1 MLMKKTTLVIMSALL
16 VFTTTLQSCI
26 GSFNLTKKVY
36 ELNKSVGDKW
46 IQELVFIVF
55 SVLPV
60 YNIAVIVDVVVLNL
74 IEFWTGSNP
83 MSMNEGDI
91 EIQYKKGIDG
101 NNYKLTATKNK
112 LHILQIDGPE
122 KGKEIAF
129 IYNPQN
135 TTWSIE
141 KDGITTEIAKVNYN
155 ERGLVE
161 NYTIFY
167 QNGSSINVDASLSKE
182 QAAAFVKKN
191 QLGLALVN

>member
-1 MLMKKTTLVIMSALL
+1 MKKTTLVIMSALL
-16 VFTTTLQSCI
+16 VYTTTLQSCI

-36 ELNKSVGDKW
+36 VFNKGVGEKW

-55 SVLPV
+55 CVLPV
-60 YNIAVIVDVVVLNL
+60 YGIAVFVDAVILNL

-112 LHILQIDGPE
+112 LHILQLDGAA
-122 KGKEIAF
+122 KGKELSF
-129 IYNPQN
+129 VYNPQN

-141 KDGITTEIAKVNYN
+141 KDGVATVISKINYN
-155 ERGLVE
+155 ESGLAE
-161 NYTIFY
+161 NYTIY
-167 QNGSSINVDASLSKE
+167 TPDGGSINIDAKLSKE
-182 QAAAFVKKN
+182 QAAAYLKN
-191 QLGLALVN
+191 NQIGLALAK